1 MNLFGFR
8 KKENIDAYRKR
19 GEEILAVLGDA
30 EVELNKK
37 RKVARD
43 SENEELLSKLNEY
56 ASELA
61 DIRRKLNNAEA
72 CDLDTILI
80 DKKLS
85 QLGTQLIDAV
95 HNDKIEITGYIIA
108 SIGYGVK
115 NGRVKICTRS
125 LDIVDTIMK
134 SRERIMERY
143 ELIIRSSKEIDHAR
157 CEMKK
162 LEKALREVEET
173 LEEGKIKLKELKE
186 AVHDMEVKNPG
197 IIQASQTVRVGT
209 NPNPLVSTYMSLN
222 DAGASLFKS
231 LKDLKP
237 QKATYE
243 NKIYAM
249 QMTIEYENFII
260 SKMKEELDFN
270 IKK

>member
-1 MNLFGFR
+1 MAFSNFL
-8 KKENIDAYRKR
+8 KKRRTVSATIENIDAYRKR

-37 RKVARD
+37 RKVAQD

-85 QLGTQLIDAV
+85 QLGMQLIDAV

-134 SRERIMERY
+134 SRERIMEHY

-162 LEKALREVEET
+162 LEKALREGEE
-173 LEEGKIKLKELKE
+173 KLRELKDE
-186 AVHDMEVKNPG
+186 IRNMKKDNPSYMVK
-197 IIQASQTVRVGT
+197 A
-209 NPNPLVSTYMSLN
+209 LN

-231 LKDLKP
+231 LKDLQL
-237 QKATYE
+237 QKVTYE

-249 QMTIEYENFII
+249 QITIEHENFII